1 MFPIFFSTFA
11 VMQNISFYIAYLLTR
26 RECVIVPG
34 FGAFVASGAETDLFR
49 NETLFTVSS
58 ALLGFNP
65 DIRHNDGLLANA
77 IAKGEKMSY
86 QEACLQIRMYVDLL
100 NTRLDIQRNVLI
112 PWVGNLTLSSEN
124 KILFTPAPQLS
135 CNAASFGLQAISI
148 PTLSELEAIAR
159 VRRRKKDED
168 VIYLPIHRRLLRW
181 TASAAAVFAA
191 LFLTSAPL
199 NQSDGAFVMQKATF
213 LTQFPRPLIAE
224 TVAEQPD
231 TLMPENTVENL
242 ELSVEVEPAVVTPV
256 PEENP
261 NQRYYYIVIASVS
274 SQAVA
279 VNEMKR
285 FPQFPDLNIV
295 SKENRHRLYVRR
307 FADKPEA
314 ETYLNRF
321 RKDYPQHADAWLL
334 AQ

>member
-1 MFPIFFSTFA
+1 
-11 VMQNISFYIAYLLTR
+11 MQNISFYIAYLLSQ

-34 FGAFVASGAETDLFR
+34 FGAFVASGAETDPFL
-49 NETLFTVSS
+49 NETLFSASS

-77 IAKGEKMSY
+77 IAKGEQQSY

-100 NTRLDIQRNVLI
+100 NTQLDIQRSVSI

-135 CNAASFGLQAISI
+135 CNAASFGLQTISI
-148 PTLSELEAIAR
+148 PTLSELDAIAR
-159 VRRRKKDED
+159 VRQQKKDED
-168 VIYLPIHRRLLRW
+168 VLYLPIHRHLLRW

-199 NQSDGAFVMQKATF
+199 NQSDGAFVMQRAAF
-213 LTQFPRPLIAE
+213 LAQLPRPVITE
-224 TVAEQPD
+224 TVAEPD
-231 TLMPENTVENL
+231 TVALENIIETP
-242 ELSVEVEPAVVTPV
+242 ELSAEIIEPETVTPV

-261 NQRYYYIVIASVS
+261 NQLYYYIVIASVPS
-274 SQAVA
+274 PSVSKD
-279 VNEMKR
+279 EMKR
-285 FPQFPDLNIV
+285 FSQFPDLNVV
-295 SKENRHRLYVRR
+295 SKNNRHRLYVRR

>member
-1 MFPIFFSTFA
+1 
-11 VMQNISFYIAYLLTR
+11 MQNISFYIAYLLTR

-34 FGAFVASGAETDLFR
+34 FGAFIVSGAETDLFR
-49 NETLFTVSS
+49 NETLFTASS
-58 ALLGFNP
+58 ALLGFNSE
-65 DIRHNDGLLANA
+65 IRHNDGLLANTLS
-77 IAKGEKMSY
+77 KGEKISY
-86 QEACLQIRMYVDLL
+86 QEACLQIRQSVDLL
-100 NTRLDIQRNVLI
+100 NTQLDIQRNVSI

-135 CNAASFGLQAISI
+135 CNAASFGLQVISV
-148 PTLSELEAIAR
+148 PTLSELEAMVR

-168 VIYLPIHRRLLRW
+168 IIYFPIHRRLLRW
-181 TASAAAVFAA
+181 TASAAAVFAV

-199 NQSDGAFVMQKATF
+199 NQSGGAFVMQKAAF
-213 LTQFPRPLIAE
+213 PAQLPRPVIAE
-224 TVAEQPD
+224 TVAEPD
-231 TLMPENTVENL
+231 TFVLENTIETT
-242 ELSVEVEPAVVTPV
+242 ELSVEMIDPATATPV
-256 PEENP
+256 LAENP

-274 SQAVA
+274 SQSVA

-285 FPQFPDLNIV
+285 LSQFPNLNVI
-295 SKENRHRLYVRR
+295 SKENRHRIYVRR
-307 FADKPEA
+307 FAGKPEA